1 MTNSMNLEM
10 SEVFLLVWAVLATVA
25 AGYFQHNLRKATR
38 GAVILCMIL
47 EAIAKGDATLKTH
60 PDGRM
65 TFDMGDH
72 EMTIREVHK

>member
-1 MTNSMNLEM
+1 MQI
-10 SEVFLLVWAVLATVA
+10 SEWFLLGWAIVATVA
-25 AGYFQHNLRKATR
+25 AGYFQHNLRKATK